1 MQAVTEALRAELE
14 SLLNESV
21 SSVRQREATAFDQ
34 SLARFDRRVVLFGA
48 GNLGRR
54 VARVLVRE
62 GYSVQG
68 FADNQSSLWGTD
80 LDGIPVLSPANAGL
94 RYGGS
99 ATFMVT
105 IWNADHLYVET
116 FNQLKALGCEHV
128 VPVSQFRWKY
138 HEEFLPFFFEDVPH
152 QIVEQAGPIQ
162 QAFSLWSEDRS
173 RQEFVRHLRWQIE
186 GAFEHLPPL
195 AREESYFPDDLFRL
209 NDDEVFVDCGAFNG
223 DTIEAYRKRK
233 GSAYRQIIAIE
244 PDPANLKRLRS
255 YVATLP
261 EVERQRIRVEPCA
274 VSDKRE
280 KVRFN
285 ADGTVGAAISDAGAL
300 EVECAPLDEILKG
313 LVPSHIKM
321 DIEGAEPS
329 ALKGAARLIRDHQ
342 PILSVCVYHR
352 QDHVWSIPNLI
363 HELHPGY
370 SLFLRHHEPDGW
382 QVVCYA
388 IPQHRLNDV
397 RHAR

>member
-1 MQAVTEALRAELE
+1 M
-14 SLLNESV
+14 
-21 SSVRQREATAFDQ
+21 
-34 SLARFDRRVVLFGA
+34 
-48 GNLGRR
+48 
-54 VARVLVRE
+54 
-62 GYSVQG
+62 
-68 FADNQSSLWGTD
+68 
-80 LDGIPVLSPANAGL
+80 
-94 RYGGS
+94 
-99 ATFMVT
+99 
-105 IWNADHLYVET
+105 ET
-116 FNQLKALGCEHV
+116 FKQLKALGCEHV

-173 RQEFVRHLRWQIE
+173 RRNSSVICAGRSKGHLSICLRW
-186 GAFEHLPPL
+186 P
-195 AREESYFPDDLFRL
+195 REESYFPDDLFQL

-300 EVECAPLDEILKG
+300 EVECAPLDEILEG

-329 ALKGAARLIRDHQ
+329 ALKGAVRMIRDHQ

-363 HELHPGY
+363 HELHEGY
-370 SLFLRHHEPDGW
+370 SFFLRHHEPDGW

-397 RHAR
+397 RTSLIPTSVCLATAAEDCSPQHRSKGSRARLFADRHLQHDLAAGVAGHDFGPGVAGLRE